1 MFIFLLYIYFFK
13 IFFWFIYNF
22 LIFCIDEFYFFKIF
36 FLFSN
41 NISNM
46 CIITYFFLFYSIN
59 LISVS
64 IFIIIWLNEKNILI
78 NKFSKHN
85 RVNISSCEIKY
96 FNLHL
101 SFNFSKFIF
110 ELSFFVIFHLLTHI
124 MLDLFDYMYILIFL
138 FSLKIFLTTKTC
150 QKSFMYKI
158 PCVC

>member
-1 MFIFLLYIYFFK
+1 MFIFLLYIYFFL
-13 IFFWFIYNF
+13 IFFYFQIIF
-22 LIFCIDEFYFFKIF
+22 LICVA
-36 FLFSN
+36 LHN
-41 NISNM
+41 
-46 CIITYFFLFYSIN
+46 FFLFYSIN
-59 LISVS
+59 LTSVS

-85 RVNISSCEIKY
+85 RVNVSSCEIKY

-101 SFNFSKFIF
+101 SLNLSKFIF

-124 MLDLFDYMYILIFL
+124 ILDLFDYMYILIFL
-138 FSLKIFLTTKTC
+138 FSLKKFLTTKTC